1 MFRTNPKQLVE
12 RLARNLYGLKA
23 RVRVTGGRADAQL
36 LAEDKSVV
44 HERGDYV
51 TRLFVDGEQ
60 KFIGVDRNWRRAY
73 DSIVAELKTLHDA
86 KRKERLLSLSVQTP
100 SGS

>member
-12 RLARNLYGLKA
+12 RLARNLYGLKS
-23 RVRVTGGRADAQL
+23 RIKVTGGRVETQL
-36 LAEDKSVV
+36 LSSDGKVV

-51 TRLFVDGEQ
+51 TRCFVDGVE
-60 KFIGVDRNWRRAY
+60 KFMGVNRNWRRSY

-86 KRKERLLSLSVQTP
+86 KRKERLLTLSVQTP
-100 SGS
+100 SSS